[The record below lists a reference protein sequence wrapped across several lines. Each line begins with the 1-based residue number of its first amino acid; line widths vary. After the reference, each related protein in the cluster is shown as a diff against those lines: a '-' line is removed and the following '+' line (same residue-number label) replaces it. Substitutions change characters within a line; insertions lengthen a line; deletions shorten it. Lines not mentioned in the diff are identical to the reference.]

1 MRPYTPGYRRYD
13 RAQDT
18 AKIAQVI
25 AQAHGH
31 FGTAHTHA
39 PRAAAA
45 RALASTKS
53 LGKGENEMVEGV
65 QKREGKHPVGGV
77 E

>member
-25 AQAHGH
+25 AHAHGH

-39 PRAAAA
+39 PGAAAA
-45 RALASTKS
+45 RARLRRRKA
-53 LGKGENEMVEGV
+53 GKGENEMVEGV
-65 QKREGKHPVGGV
+65 QKREGKQPVGGV